1 MNWNRLQNHCFLA
14 PKGKTTKKQRK
25 ALKQRREAFKR
36 ACKTE
41 KQEEKKEK
49 QPIDKT
55 PKVFP
60 PISLT
65 GK

>member
-1 MNWNRLQNHCFLA
+1 MNWVRLQNHCFLA

-25 ALKQRREAFKR
+25 ALKQRQEAFKR
-36 ACKTE
+36 ACKAE
-41 KQEEKKEK
+41 KQEEKN
-49 QPIDKT
+49 PIDKT

-65 GK
+65 DK